1 MDFSPNTLKPWIDL
15 IIVYGGTLVIFSAM
29 LYFWLR
35 YADFYFD
42 LMVNRNGRKGIEK
55 IREIHEDIDKE
66 ENERSRAQMRAI
78 QKYLDDQ
85 SEYIFSQWVDRVNVW
100 VNHNGTRAG
109 KFHFIFYSLIA
120 ELVNVWVK
128 WFGYSSIHP
137 WRLPYYVF
145 ADYEEEIS
153 QRWFVFKNDNELIGT
168 PLAIAKDFW
177 TKTVYGLPLSSINGM
192 KVSGI
197 IFFTSVHTH
206 MESIPN
212 VENIAND
219 VRALLI

>member
-15 IIVYGGTLVIFSAM
+15 IVVYGGTLVMFSAM
-29 LYFWLR
+29 LFFGLR
-35 YADFYFD
+35 YANFYLD
-42 LMVNRNGRKGIEK
+42 IVISRNWRKWVEK

-85 SEYIFSQWVDRVNVW
+85 SDAIFAQWVDRVNVW

-120 ELVNVWVK
+120 ELVNIWVK
-128 WFGYSSIHP
+128 WFGYSNIQP
-137 WRLPYYVF
+137 GRLPYYIF

-153 QRWFVFKNDNELIGT
+153 NRWFVFKHDYELKWT
-168 PLAIAKDFW
+168 PLAIARDFW
-177 TKTVYGLPLSSINGM
+177 TKTVYGLPLSSINGV
-192 KVSGI
+192 KVSWI
-197 IFFTSVHTH
+197 IFFTSVHSH

-212 VENIAND
+212 IDNIAND

>member
-66 ENERSRAQMRAI
+66 ENERSRVQMRSI
-78 QKYLDDQ
+78 QKYLDEQ
-85 SEYIFSQWVDRVNVW
+85 AEYIFAQWVDRVNVW

-120 ELVNVWVK
+120 ELVNTWVK
-128 WFGYSSIHP
+128 WFGYSNIQP
-137 WRLPYYVF
+137 GRLPYYVF

-153 QRWFVFKNDNELIGT
+153 NRWFVFKHDYELKWT

-177 TKTVYGLPLSSINGM
+177 TKTVYWLPLSSINGM
-192 KVSGI
+192 KVSWI
-197 IFFTSVHTH
+197 IFFTSVHH
-206 MESIPN
+206 SMEEIPN
-212 VENIAND
+212 IDNIAND